1 MDIKPFKAFRFDESI
16 VGDVGRCTSL
26 PYDVISDAQRESLY
40 ERSDYNI
47 VRIIKGKTTP
57 SDSETSN
64 QYTRAAGYLNDWIK
78 KGILKQDP
86 DEAIYFYVQDFSI
99 AGRELRRSGFISL
112 AMLEELGGRVKPHEQ
127 TFNGPRE
134 DRLRLQLACNA
145 NLGLVFMLYKDE
157 KKVADNICEK
167 TLRQKPMMDFMDE
180 QNVRHRLLALTKAD
194 DINAVKEMMRDKN
207 CIIADGHHRYQ
218 TALDYYRQT
227 QNPAAKYQMFAFVNI
242 CNEGLVVL
250 AAHRLVEK
258 IEGFNIERLLS
269 GLEKNFEVIS
279 FPFDSPQTRAQAKRK
294 MLARMKTD
302 SDNHKNSFGI
312 YSAGNAFYVAVLK
325 DKLAMDIAASDK
337 SPSWRMLNVSI
348 LHKLILEE
356 LLGIGE
362 NQLAAKSNLEYVKD
376 TDEAVEDIIEKVDSG
391 QKQVAFFINPEKME
405 QIRIVAEGGE
415 KMPQK
420 STYFYPKI
428 YTGLTINKL

>member
-16 VGDVGRCTSL
+16 VGDAGRCTSP
-26 PYDVISDAQRESLY
+26 PYDIISDAEQESFY
-40 ERSDYNI
+40 EKSNYNI

-57 SDSETSN
+57 SDSETDN
-64 QYTRAAGYLNDWIK
+64 QYTRAADYLNDWIK

-99 AGRELRRSGFISL
+99 AGRNVQRSSFISL

-157 KKVADNICEK
+157 KKVADGICEK
-167 TLRQKPMMDFMDE
+167 MLLQKPLMDFVDK
-180 QNVRHRLLALTKAD
+180 QNVRHRLLVVTEAG
-194 DINAVKEMMRDKN
+194 DINAIKKMMQDKS

-227 QNPAAKYQMFAFVNI
+227 QNPAAEYQMFAFVNT

-250 AAHRLVEK
+250 ATHRLVEK
-258 IEGFNIERLLS
+258 IENFNIEHLLS
-269 GLEKNFEVIS
+269 DLGKNFEVIS
-279 FPFDSPQTRAQAKRK
+279 YFFDSPQTRTQAKRK
-294 MLARMKTD
+294 MLTRMKTD

-312 YSAGNAFYVAVLK
+312 YSGNNAFYVAVLK
-325 DKLAMDIAASDK
+325 NRLAMDIAASDK
-337 SPSWRMLNVSI
+337 SPSWRMLNVSA
-348 LHKLILEE
+348 
-356 LLGIGE
+356 
-362 NQLAAKSNLEYVKD
+362 N
-376 TDEAVEDIIEKVDSG
+376 
-391 QKQVAFFINPEKME
+391 
-405 QIRIVAEGGE
+405 AERFR
-415 KMPQK
+415 PA
-420 STYFYPKI
+420 
-428 YTGLTINKL
+428 

>member
-1 MDIKPFKAFRFDESI
+1 MDIKPFKAFRFDESL
-16 VGDVGRCTSL
+16 VGDAGRCVSP
-26 PYDVISDAQRESLY
+26 PYDVISDAQRESFY
-40 ERSDYNI
+40 ERSNYNI
-47 VRIIKGKTTP
+47 VRIIKGKTAP
-57 SDSETSN
+57 ADSQTDN
-64 QYTRAAGYLNDWIK
+64 QYTRAAGHLNDWIK
-78 KGILKQDP
+78 KGILRQDP
-86 DEAIYFYVQDFSI
+86 DDAIYFYVQDFSI
-99 AGRELRRSGFISL
+99 AGKNLQRSSFISL

-157 KKVADNICEK
+157 KKIADAICEK
-167 TLRQKPMMDFMDE
+167 TLLQKPLMDFMDE
-180 QNVRHRLLALTKAD
+180 QNVRHRLLALTEAG
-194 DINAVKEMMRDKN
+194 DINAIKKMMQDKS

-218 TALDYYRQT
+218 TSLDYYRQT
-227 QNPAAKYQMFAFVNI
+227 QNPAAKYQMLAFVNT

-250 AAHRLVEK
+250 ATHRLVEK
-258 IEGFNIERLLS
+258 IENFNIERLLS

-279 FPFDSPQTRAQAKRK
+279 YFFDSPQTKAQAKQK
-294 MLARMKTD
+294 MLTQMKAD
-302 SDNHKNSFGI
+302 FDNHKNSFGI
-312 YSAGNAFYVAVLK
+312 YSGNNAFYTAVLK
-325 DKLAMDIAASDK
+325 DKLAMDIASPDK
-337 SPSWRMLNVSI
+337 NPSWRMLNVSI

-362 NQLAAKSNLEYVKD
+362 NQLASKSNLEYVKD
-376 TDEAVEDIIEKVDSG
+376 TDEAVEDIITKVDSG
-391 QKQVAFFINPEKME
+391 QKQVAFFTNPEKME
-405 QIRIVAEGGE
+405 QIRIVAEDGE